1 MHPETNAHIYTNA
14 WVPLSGQHRSEAIW
28 AIASMYGSTEGL
40 DGILDALASGRV
52 RPMLLCGILQNVSEG
67 AASSRGGVP
76 GDTGN
81 ARYSYNPHVD
91 SFPNSIVSSSFYTR
105 QGTSR
110 SPGTCRQ
117 NTSTCIVVN
126 IPGIAAQASRMLFYA
141 LWNDISIACILSQ
154 GCFLMHSAVP
164 HCPSPCTSVWPSLLT
179 CLTGATSFLCLTH
192 IDVH

>member
-81 ARYSYNPHVD
+81 ARYSYNILYIARNRLFQD
-91 SFPNSIVSSSFYTR
+91 GNRYR
-105 QGTSR
+105 QPAT
-110 SPGTCRQ
+110 
-117 NTSTCIVVN
+117 
-126 IPGIAAQASRMLFYA
+126 
-141 LWNDISIACILSQ
+141 
-154 GCFLMHSAVP
+154 GCNNRHY
-164 HCPSPCTSVWPSLLT
+164 
-179 CLTGATSFLCLTH
+179 
-192 IDVH
+192 